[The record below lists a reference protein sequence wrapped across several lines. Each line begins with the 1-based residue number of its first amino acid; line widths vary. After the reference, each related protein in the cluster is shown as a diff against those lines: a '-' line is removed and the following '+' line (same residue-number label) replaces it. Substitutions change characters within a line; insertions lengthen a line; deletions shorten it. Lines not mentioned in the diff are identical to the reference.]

1 MKHRERKN
9 VCVFVCVA
17 SHSYVCV
24 CVSAREAVIKKDRQV
39 HRSPS
44 VRQTSRKGVNYA
56 SNDPAMNKPVR
67 GSRAP
72 IRLPPFGLLITRELM
87 PPPQSI
93 HTHPLGQR
101 LKTHSGV

>member
-1 MKHRERKN
+1 MC
-9 VCVFVCVA
+9 VCVCSITFI
-17 SHSYVCV
+17 CV
-24 CVSAREAVIKKDRQV
+24 CVSARETVIKKDRQV

-72 IRLPPFGLLITRELM
+72 IRLPP
-87 PPPQSI
+87 
-93 HTHPLGQR
+93 
-101 LKTHSGV
+101 SGY